1 MHLSIV
7 AATSHIEP
15 LLPLSQAAEEA
26 GLYRVWTTEGAGGDA
41 LIRAMHIA
49 SGTRSIRIGT
59 GIAFA
64 FTRPPLAMAAAAADV
79 QETSGGR
86 FALGIGAG
94 TRGIRER
101 RYGVTSA
108 FDHPGPRISEYAELV
123 RAALL
128 APAGIS
134 HHGRFYQVQ
143 YPNFK
148 QLHTAKLMSDLQI
161 YGASLHPIMTRY
173 MAASCDGVALH
184 SLGILQPYFEDHLV
198 PALKSGAERA
208 GHYPRVAAWIITA
221 VNDDEE
227 EARQACRRQ
236 LAFYFSTPSYAS
248 LLDGHEWADA
258 AEQIRLEAK
267 DRQYS
272 GWDVIGR
279 LVPEKMIDGLAIAA
293 TPMTFKVKLARLAD
307 RLSAGG
313 VDELALQLIGD
324 QDAQQALRDGL
335 NIVQQCKNYIGS

>member
-1 MHLSIV
+1 VHLSIV

-15 LLPLSQAAEEA
+15 ILPLSQSAEDA

-41 LIRAMHIA
+41 LIRAMYIA
-49 SGTRSIRIGT
+49 AGTRSIRIGT

-94 TRGIRER
+94 TRGVRER
-101 RYGVTSA
+101 RYGITSA
-108 FDHPGPRISEYAELV
+108 FDHPGPRVSEYAKLV

-134 HHGRFYQVQ
+134 HHGRFYQVE
-143 YPNFK
+143 YPNFR
-148 QLHTAKLMSDLQI
+148 QLHTPKLMSELEI

-184 SLGILQPYFEDHLV
+184 SLGILQPYFEDHVV

-208 GHYPRVAAWIITA
+208 GRYPRVAAWIITA

-227 EARQACRRQ
+227 MARQACRRQ
-236 LAFYFSTPSYAS
+236 LAFYFSTPSYGS
-248 LLDGHEWADA
+248 LLDGHEWAGA

-267 DRQYS
+267 NRQYS
-272 GWDVIGR
+272 EWEVIAR
-279 LVPEKMIDGLAIAA
+279 LVPEEMIDGLAIAA
-293 TPMTFKVKLARLAD
+293 TPATFKAKLARLAD
-307 RLSAGG
+307 RLSVGG

-324 QDAQQALRDGL
+324 QDAEQCLNDGL
-335 NIVQQCKNYIGS
+335 NIVQQCRNYIDS